1 MLQIIT
7 SAIISFIVAF
17 LAIPMVMLIADKK
30 RLYDIPDERKV
41 HTRPIASLGGVAIFL
56 AFSFSSI
63 LCIDFRNNS
72 DFQYFLAAAFL
83 MFFVG
88 LKDDLVLLSAF
99 KKLVAQIITAAIIIH
114 LGGIKIE
121 NLFGLMGFDSISP
134 IYGIPLTYV
143 TIILI
148 INAFNLIDGI
158 DGLAGSLSL
167 MATLLL
173 GTYFAI
179 AGIHEF
185 AALSFSLS
193 AALLA
198 FIIFNFYPAKIFM
211 GDSGSL
217 LIGMI
222 CSILVLKFIN
232 VASSPTATIPIP
244 SAIAI
249 GISLIL
255 IPVVDTL
262 RVFAIRIIRG
272 RSPFSP
278 DKNHVHH
285 LLLEKGFSHA
295 SISLLC
301 LSSNI
306 VIIGFVYFFRNL
318 GNTFLMISMF
328 SISMIVL
335 GILFISSHSKR
346 KAALIR
352 QSTPTLSIKPATKII
367 DFKTKEPI
375 EKIKA

>member
-1 MLQIIT
+1 
-7 SAIISFIVAF
+7 
-17 LAIPMVMLIADKK
+17 MV
-30 RLYDIPDERKV
+30 
-41 HTRPIASLGGVAIFL
+41 
-56 AFSFSSI
+56 
-63 LCIDFRNNS
+63 
-72 DFQYFLAAAFL
+72 
-83 MFFVG
+83 
-88 LKDDLVLLSAF
+88 
-99 KKLVAQIITAAIIIH
+99 
-114 LGGIKIE
+114 
-121 NLFGLMGFDSISP
+121 
-134 IYGIPLTYV
+134 
-143 TIILI
+143 
-148 INAFNLIDGI
+148 
-158 DGLAGSLSL
+158 
-167 MATLLL
+167 TLLL

-217 LIGMI
+217 LIG
-222 CSILVLKFIN
+222 
-232 VASSPTATIPIP
+232 
-244 SAIAI
+244 
-249 GISLIL
+249 
-255 IPVVDTL
+255 
-262 RVFAIRIIRG
+262 IIRG